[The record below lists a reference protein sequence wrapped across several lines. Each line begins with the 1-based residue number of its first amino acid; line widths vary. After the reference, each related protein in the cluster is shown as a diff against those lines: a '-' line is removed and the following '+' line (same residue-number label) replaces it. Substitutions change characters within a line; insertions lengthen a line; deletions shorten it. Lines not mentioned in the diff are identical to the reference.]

1 MTFIHWEATVY
12 NSAQSF
18 TLGRDLSF
26 VFLDQHTAVFRF
38 LGIKGYLLEKSPL
51 VEVIVDYDPSGGGRR
66 SHVGGPGRCGT

>member
-18 TLGRDLSF
+18 ALGRDLSF
-26 VFLDQHTAVFRF
+26 VFLDQHTVVFSF
-38 LGIKGYLLEKSPL
+38 QEIKGYLLEKSPL
-51 VEVIVDYDPSGGGRR
+51 VEVIVDYDPSGKGRR